1 MAPGD
6 ERPMSDTG
14 PELQFDKAT
23 YASGDAGGVVP
34 CGQCK
39 QPLGEQYWRLQ
50 TFLLCDRCK
59 TGIQAS
65 LDKSQSASSFGKAL
79 LQGGLVALGCG
90 IGYAI
95 FVGVTSIQFALITI
109 GIGYLVAKTVRKASG
124 GLSGRKF
131 QVLAVVL
138 TYLASTMG
146 YAPGIFNAIKDS
158 GDKHQVAG
166 AASGVAAA
174 PSAPSAPVTATGEPG
189 TSSASADPGANRP
202 VGVGQLLLAIAMLIG
217 IMLAAPFLEITEA
230 PIGVLIVLFGL
241 WEAWKLSKGVNVV
254 IEGPF
259 RVAPGTPGAPA
270 A

>member
-1 MAPGD
+1 
-6 ERPMSDTG
+6 MSDTG

-23 YASGDAGGVVP
+23 YASGDAGGAVP

-39 QPLGEQYWRLQ
+39 QPLRGHYWKLQ
-50 TFLLCDRCK
+50 KFMLCEGCK

-95 FVGVTSIQFALITI
+95 FVGVTNIQFALITI
-109 GIGYLVAKTVRKASG
+109 GIGYLVAKTVRRASG

-138 TYLASTMG
+138 TYLGSTMG

-174 PSAPSAPVTATGEPG
+174 PSAPSASAPVTATGEPG
-189 TSSASADPGANRP
+189 TISTTAAPEANKP
-202 VGVGQLLLAIAMLIG
+202 VGVGQLLLAIAMLVG

-259 RVAPGTPGAPA
+259 RVAPDTPGAPA